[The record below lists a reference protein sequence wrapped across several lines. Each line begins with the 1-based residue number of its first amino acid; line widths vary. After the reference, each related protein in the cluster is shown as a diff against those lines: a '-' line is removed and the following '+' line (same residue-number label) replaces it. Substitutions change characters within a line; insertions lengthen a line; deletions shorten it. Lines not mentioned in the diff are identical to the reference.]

1 MPKIKRLIG
10 GNFMKKLLLMVAVL
24 ILSLLT
30 ACSSSDETN
39 ATKEESTKANKNEE
53 TNESVDVDKGL
64 LNVEVTLPATF
75 FEGED
80 VDNSIAKAEKDGI
93 EVKKNEDGSLTY
105 KMSKS
110 KHKEMMEELETGLI
124 ESVEEMKNS
133 DDFVSIQD
141 VTYNKS
147 FSEFTMVVDK
157 AAYENS
163 FDGFATF
170 GLALS
175 GMYYQ
180 LFDGVD
186 PKKYEVKIIMKDAA
200 TDEVFDEVVYPE
212 ALEAMG
218 AEETQ

>member
-1 MPKIKRLIG
+1 
-10 GNFMKKLLLMVAVL
+10 MKKWLLMVAVVV
-24 ILSLLT
+24 LSLLT
-30 ACSSSDETN
+30 ACSTSDETN
-39 ATKEESTKANKNEE
+39 ATTEENTKVTKKEE
-53 TNESVDVDKGL
+53 TNESVAVDKGL
-64 LNVEVTLPATF
+64 LKVEITLPASL

-80 VDNSIAKAEKDGI
+80 VDNSIAEAEEDGI
-93 EVKKNEDGSLTY
+93 EVKKNDDGSLTY

-133 DDFVSIQD
+133 EDFVSIQD

-186 PKKYEVKIIMKDAA
+186 PNEYEVKIMMKDAA

-218 AEETQ
+218 AEETQE

>member
-1 MPKIKRLIG
+1 MKR
-10 GNFMKKLLLMVAVL
+10 LLLMVAVF

-30 ACSSSDETN
+30 ACSTSDKTN
-39 ATKEESTKANKNEE
+39 ATNEESTKATKKEE
-53 TNESVDVDKGL
+53 TNESVAVDKGL
-64 LNVEVTLPATF
+64 LNVEITLPASL

-80 VDNSIAKAEKDGI
+80 VDNSVAEAEKDGI

-133 DDFVSIQD
+133 EDFVSIQD

-186 PKKYEVKIIMKDAA
+186 PNEYEVKIIMKDAA
-200 TDEVFDEVVYPE
+200 TDEVFDKVEYPE
-212 ALEAMG
+212 ALEAME
-218 AEETQ
+218 AEEVQ